1 MNILNISTNIAIIVY
16 RYNATAQAVIR
27 AFLNLMENI
36 VIRALAEYLQKS
48 MAITSIPFNRNIEI
62 ANLAFATNP

>member
-16 RYNATAQAVIR
+16 RYNAAAQAVIR

-36 VIRALAEYLQKS
+36 VIRALAEYLAK
-48 MAITSIPFNRNIEI
+48 INGYYFDP
-62 ANLAFATNP
+62 L